1 MHHKFVVIDFD
12 TADARV
18 YFGSYNFSEPAD
30 QENGENLVFIK
41 DRTIATTYTIEAIR
55 LYDHYR
61 FRTAQENS
69 KGKGLK
75 VLELRPAPKKPS
87 EKPWW
92 QKHWDDPIRKQDRLL
107 FA

>member
-12 TADARV
+12 TPDARV

-30 QENGENLVFIK
+30 QENGENLVFVK
-41 DRTIATTYTIEAIR
+41 DRTIATSYMIEAIR

-61 FRTAQENS
+61 FRTVQEDS

-75 VLELRPAPKKPS
+75 VLTLTRPPSKPS
-87 EKPWW
+87 AKPWW
-92 QKHWDDPIRKQDRLL
+92 QKFWDDPIRKQDRLL

>member
-30 QENGENLVFIK
+30 QQNGENLVMVK
-41 DRTIATTYTIEAIR
+41 NRTVATSYMIEAVR

-61 FRTAQENS
+61 FRTVQEDA
-69 KGKGLK
+69 KDKRLK
-75 VLELRPAPKKPS
+75 VITLRLPPSKPS

-92 QKHWDDPIRKQDRLL
+92 QKDWDDSIRARDRVL